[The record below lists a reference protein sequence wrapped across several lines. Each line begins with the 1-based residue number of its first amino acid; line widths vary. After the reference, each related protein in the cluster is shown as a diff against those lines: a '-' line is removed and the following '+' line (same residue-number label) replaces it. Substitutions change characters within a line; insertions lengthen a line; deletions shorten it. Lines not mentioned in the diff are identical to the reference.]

1 MKQLHI
7 FKRLTTL
14 ALCAGLVTTGA
25 LAANSVTRMIKANY
39 SGIHITVDG
48 KQITPK
54 DANGKVVEPFTVDNT
69 TYLPVR
75 AVIVKTPTYD
85 EIANGFCVA
94 DMRAK

>member
-25 LAANSVTRMIKANY
+25 LAANSVTRMIQANY

-48 KQITPK
+48 KQITLYYPIK
-54 DANGKVVEPFTVDNT
+54 ILYFRDRFDIIN
-69 TYLPVR
+69 
-75 AVIVKTPTYD
+75 
-85 EIANGFCVA
+85 
-94 DMRAK
+94 